1 MLLTISMSE
10 ALRMHRRITRLN
22 HIALMAKPGGHDLA
36 RAFYVDIL
44 EMQEVVLPP
53 ELLKDFDL
61 MWFRFL
67 DMMIH
72 LSFTNDFVASPVG
85 RHICL
90 EVEDVFALRSKLET
104 SGHIVE
110 DQVLLPDRNRFFIPD
125 PFGNYFE
132 LMEFKNN

>member
-1 MLLTISMSE
+1 MSE
-10 ALRMHRRITRLN
+10 ALRMHRSITRLN
-22 HIALMAKPGGHDLA
+22 HISLMARPGGHDLA

-53 ELLKDFDL
+53 ELSMGFDL
-61 MWFRFL
+61 MWFSFL

-72 LSFTNDFVASPVG
+72 LCFTPDFVASPIG

-90 EVEDVFALRSKLET
+90 EVENVLALRRKLEIK
-104 SGHIVE
+104 GHIIE

-132 LMEFKNN
+132 LTEFKRD

>member
-1 MLLTISMSE
+1 MSMSE

-22 HIALMAKPGGHDLA
+22 HIALMARPGGHDLA

-53 ELLKDFDL
+53 ELLKEFDL

-72 LSFTNDFVASPVG
+72 LSFTSDFVASPVG

-90 EVEDVFALRSKLET
+90 EVEDVLDLSRKLEN

-110 DQVLLPDRNRFFIPD
+110 DKVLLPDRKLFFIPD

-132 LMEFKNN
+132 LMEFKNV

>member
-1 MLLTISMSE
+1 MSE

-90 EVEDVFALRSKLET
+90 EVEDVLALRSKLET

-132 LMEFKNN
+132 LMEFKNY

>member
-1 MLLTISMSE
+1 MSMSE

-61 MWFRFL
+61 LWFRFL

-72 LSFTNDFVASPVG
+72 LSFTSDFVASPVG

-90 EVEDVFALRSKLET
+90 EVEDVLALRRKLEN

-132 LMEFKNN
+132 LMEFKNV